1 MSNGQPED
9 GQFSLE
15 LNELEV
21 VPEDKPKRKARIFRK
36 KAAAE
41 PAAEADEFV
50 PDSSQLDFL
59 SDLNLPEEPKKKV
72 VFSKPS
78 FIPQVEI
85 PEPETASESD
95 EPQEEVEET
104 VEVSAEDAEKVSS
117 KAAEVEGSEEAPAE
131 EAETQALDD
140 APAEVAPEVEA
151 EDASV
156 ESAEEAGAEP
166 SSTPSNKDEVE
177 GSEEP
182 EPVPEPEVQAE
193 VESESPAEP
202 VEGTEPVSE
211 AEGETA
217 PEAEAEAEPEPEPE
231 TNGEAGADD
240 KAKADAET
248 EPKDDTESEEQPEA
262 EPEPEPIDPE
272 KALDDEVLNL
282 LKDCPTWNETIG
294 VPEPEPEPEP
304 EPKNDES
311 DLPEV
316 PLDEDGNPIVE
327 PLGVLTSAVET
338 PFPPEEPKVSKLE
351 VIKSAAAKGASSVK
365 GGYSALRQVNQ
376 AKQAHAKAKEAL
388 AGLQDNVNDLND
400 KLGYRQDVENSY
412 ESILAEQNAN
422 LESASS
428 THKEA
433 TELLDSLN
441 AQHAQAT
448 NQLNALKADNEQ
460 RLSPY
465 YELMSQAK
473 DVLDEAEHQYHDV
486 HRNLKVAQNQANDA
500 LSARDSRLNSA
511 DHAVE
516 SAAARLAEL
525 QDTLAA
531 MKKDPTTGTREL
543 QDMNGAVA
551 QALAQLEKSREENAQ
566 ITQDTAQAVESTQ
579 ANLANIQQIHA
590 EVEADLKAAR
600 EDERTK
606 RDQYIKLRREA
617 DDDEHVIQTKIDELG
632 HSITQ
637 ATQTQQQA
645 QDQIADAQSLIA
657 EAQDIHDHPEI
668 TEQLAKD
675 AAQAQQDLDAK
686 QAEIAELAEQEKSL
700 RESTQQMRTSFFAVC
715 AAAVVLLIVIIYL
728 LVPKG

>member
-85 PEPETASESD
+85 PEPETAPESD

-117 KAAEVEGSEEAPAE
+117 KAAEVEGSEEAPAGG
-131 EAETQALDD
+131 AETQAPDD
-140 APAEVAPEVEA
+140 APTEVAPEVEA
-151 EDASV
+151 EDSSV
-156 ESAEEAGAEP
+156 ESTEEADSEP
-166 SSTPSNKDEVE
+166 SSTPSNEDEVE
-177 GSEEP
+177 GSEELK
-182 EPVPEPEVQAE
+182 PVPEPEVQAE

-202 VEGTEPVSE
+202 VEEAEPVSE
-211 AEGETA
+211 AEAESEDNTE
-217 PEAEAEAEPEPEPE
+217 PEVQPEAEPED
-231 TNGEAGADD
+231 N
-240 KAKADAET
+240 T
-248 EPKDDTESEEQPEA
+248 EPEEQPEA
-262 EPEPEPIDPE
+262 EPEAEPVNPE

-316 PLDEDGNPIVE
+316 PLDEEGNPIVE

-448 NQLNALKADNEQ
+448 DQLNALKADNEQ